1 MNGEF
6 WLNCKDQHWGGN
18 TIISKP
24 FGDGWNATHLWW
36 LWGLFITGTTTLLL
50 LLKIQLFRFFRIR
63 SFNPCRLNP
72 EIFDPRSPVFFWMA
86 KVQRSVQFAD
96 GCDPRSFWQP
106 GSACSFP
113 GRLHLFS
120 TPLLVDY
127 RRLPSRIFPWE
138 IHELAMELYSWENHR
153 TKWRIV
159 QQATLP
165 EGLLP
170 NFFGGLW

>member
-1 MNGEF
+1 MRWKHNHKQTIWG
-6 WLNCKDQHWGGN
+6 WLECH
-18 TIISKP
+18 P
-24 FGDGWNATHLWW
+24 FMVTVGIVHYWDYH
-36 LWGLFITGTTTLLL
+36 TTLVAQNPTVSFL
-50 LLKIQLFRFFRIR
+50 FRIR

-120 TPLLVDY
+120 TPLLVEY

-170 NFFGGLW
+170 YFFWGL